1 MVQPVL
7 LGYGQ
12 SLLEE
17 ERPGRLSLLL
27 DQIPPLLTFGDVT
40 LSAVL
45 STLPVHTLIAAVL
58 DKVFVHH
65 LSNLAISLL

>member
-1 MVQPVL
+1 MVQPL
-7 LGYGQ
+7 LVGYGP

-27 DQIPPLLTFGDVT
+27 GQIPPLLTFGDVT

-45 STLPVHTLIAAVL
+45 STLPVHTLIAADL
-58 DKVFVHH
+58 DKVFAHH
-65 LSNLAISLL
+65 L